1 MLKTGDIIYKVTLEG
16 HDIPLDALK
25 AIRDECAKCTSCMDC
40 PFHLQVG
47 SSVCCGIH
55 YGSPANWKLN
65 SPRVIRLISQ

>member
-1 MLKTGDIIYKVTLEG
+1 MTKQDFIEMIENLPD
-16 HDIPLDALK
+16 DALE

-55 YGSPANWKLN
+55 YGSPAKNLWYLTI
-65 SPRVIRLISQ
+65 PLVL

>member
-1 MLKTGDIIYKVTLEG
+1 MTTDYEKL
-16 HDIPLDALK
+16 LDALK
-25 AIRDECAKCTSCMDC
+25 AIRDECAKCTSC
-40 PFHLQVG
+40 VG